1 MTAYSA
7 AYIEILKEYMGP
19 LVTDYT
25 IQKSA
30 EQGETTEEIV
40 IDTLLIFMQT
50 NE

>member
-1 MTAYSA
+1 MRTYSA
-7 AYIEILKEYMGP
+7 AYVETLKEYMGP
-19 LVTDYT
+19 LVTDNT

-40 IDTLLIFMQT
+40 IDTLLIFLQT